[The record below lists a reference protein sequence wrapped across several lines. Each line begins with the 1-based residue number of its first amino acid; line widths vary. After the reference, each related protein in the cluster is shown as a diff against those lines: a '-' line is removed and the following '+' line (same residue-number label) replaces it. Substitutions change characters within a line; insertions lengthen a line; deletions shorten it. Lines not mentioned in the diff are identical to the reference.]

1 MSKSL
6 DLLFANTEGKTVRI
20 NVDEPKDSLTAE
32 QIGQAMETIIQS
44 NVFTSS
50 GGSLVSKKGARIIEQ
65 TVTEYDEL
73 TEAPVSGSGTGRI
86 SDAIKGG
93 IGLHDWLSF
102 ISDVGFPI
110 VVTLYLLHRIEGKLD
125 DLNHSI
131 QMIPV
136 YLTQKEN

>member
-6 DLLFANTEGKTVRI
+6 DLLFGNTEGKTVRI

-65 TVTEYDEL
+65 TVTEY
-73 TEAPVSGSGTGRI
+73 TMS
-86 SDAIKGG
+86 
-93 IGLHDWLSF
+93 
-102 ISDVGFPI
+102 
-110 VVTLYLLHRIEGKLD
+110 
-125 DLNHSI
+125 
-131 QMIPV
+131 
-136 YLTQKEN
+136 